1 MEQPTLHAPWRMEYI
16 RSLGQ
21 EDRSECFLCR
31 AAAAGGDPALRR
43 DRLLVWDTELSI
55 VVMNRFP
62 YANGHL
68 LIAPRLHK
76 GEMED
81 LSDAEQLDLSRQ
93 TIAAIRLLKRA
104 ISAQGFNVGINIGRV
119 AGAGLPGHLHQ
130 HLVPRWGG
138 DINFMSIVG
147 ETRVIP
153 QAIEQLYD
161 ELLRVRAEMP
171 NAE

>member
-21 EDRSECFLCR
+21 QDQSDCFLCQ
-31 AAAAGGDPALRR
+31 AAAVGSDPAARR
-43 DRLLVWDTELSI
+43 DHLLLWDTELTI
-55 VVMNRFP
+55 VVLNRFP

-81 LSDAEQLDLSRQ
+81 LTDAENSDVARQ
-93 TIAAIRLLKRA
+93 TVAAMRLLRRA

-138 DINFMSIVG
+138 DINFMSIIG

-153 QAIEQLYD
+153 QAIPQLYD
-161 ELLRVRAEMP
+161 ELLKVHTETLP
-171 NAE
+171 